1 MERSDGERKM
11 NFIKNKCANLGVEI
25 SISVFL
31 IILGFGFL
39 LLGDYTPF
47 KPYLKYIGGSI
58 MIIFGLYILLIF
70 IKMRGLKE

>member
-1 MERSDGERKM
+1 M
-11 NFIKNKCANLGVEI
+11 NFIKNEYANLGLEI
-25 SISVFL
+25 LISVLL
-31 IILGFGFL
+31 ILLGFGFL

-70 IKMRGLKE
+70 IKMRGLRE